1 MPIAQDTIRDLKA
14 DIRVA
19 RKMRLP
25 WWGILSLIGVTIPI
39 AWLFDRYGNLPLVL
53 PFLDGGAVI
62 VVAVVLKWAFRRCAW
77 FWLTMLAIAA
87 LHVTLILL
95 VHWPDHWVPAAVW
108 GGWGGLDLFIMLA
121 LISVVRQL
129 TGDANA
135 R

>member
-1 MPIAQDTIRDLKA
+1 MPIVQGTFRDLKA

-62 VVAVVLKWAFRRCAW
+62 VFAVVLKWAFRRCVW
-77 FWLTMLAIAA
+77 FWITMLAIAA

-95 VHWPDHWVPAAVW
+95 VHWPDHWVSAAVW

-129 TGDANA
+129 IGDANA